1 MFLKPSNLKTLLRS
15 KPFFPQKGLRRVFKK
30 SQKYQTFICYNAIM
44 AETNCKDKTK
54 CYFCDADS
62 KYTSDYDGYIVDTC
76 DKHFKYRY
84 MG

>member
-1 MFLKPSNLKTLLRS
+1 
-15 KPFFPQKGLRRVFKK
+15 
-30 SQKYQTFICYNAIM
+30 M